1 MNNPPKARIV
11 PKITEM
17 HGVKRQDDFYWL
29 RNREDKEV
37 ISYLEAENDFTSQA
51 TQHLESL
58 QKEIYDEMLGR
69 IKEDDD
75 SVPYKKGDYFYYSRT
90 EKGKPYRIY
99 CRKKESLDAAEEILV
114 DGNQLAENR
123 DYMQLGSMAVSPD
136 HSILAYS
143 VDYEGDERFKLCFR
157 CLNGQR
163 KFDEEII
170 NTSYSLAWCND
181 NQTIFYTIVD
191 EASRPYKIMRH
202 RLGQN
207 QTHDQ
212 LVYHE
217 VDDSF
222 FLAVSKSRSD
232 AYIYI
237 DADSAVTS
245 EVRFANADEPDAD
258 FRIFAPRVN
267 GVEYGIEHHT
277 DHFYITTNE
286 DALNFQVFRTPLA
299 QLDKESWEL
308 MIPHDEKVTID
319 GLDAFSRYL
328 IVYER
333 VRGLPN
339 IRVLDLVSGDS
350 HSIPFEDASYSIWSG
365 NNPEFDISKLRF
377 GYSSL
382 RTPDTVYEYDLVDK
396 TKKVLKRS
404 PVLGGYNSDDYDDER
419 LWATTED
426 GTQIPISI
434 IYKKGFIRNG
444 ENPAL
449 LFGYGSYGYSYDAD
463 FDSDFFSLVDRGFVV
478 GIAHVRGGGELGRA
492 WKNAGKFLEKK
503 NTFGDFIAC
512 AELLIQKKYTSS
524 DRLAISGR
532 SAGGLLMGAVTNMRP
547 DLFKVV
553 IAGVPFVDVVNTM
566 LDETIPLTV
575 IEWEEW
581 GNPKDKKYFEAM
593 LSYSP
598 YDNVQ
603 PAKYPNMLV
612 LAGLN
617 DPRVQ
622 YWEPAKW
629 TAKLRVNWQG
639 DNLLLLK
646 TEMGAGHGGNSGRY
660 GQLKDSAFEY
670 AFILDRISK

>member
-1 MNNPPKARIV
+1 MNKPPKAQIV
-11 PKITEM
+11 PKITEL
-17 HGVKRQDDFYWL
+17 HGVKRPDDFYWL

-37 ISYLEAENDFTSQA
+37 ISYLEAENEFTKQS
-51 TQHLESL
+51 TEHLESL
-58 QKEIYDEMLGR
+58 QKDIYDEMLGR

-75 SVPYKKGDYFYYSRT
+75 SVPYKKGSYFYYSRT
-90 EKGKPYRIY
+90 ETGKPYRIY
-99 CRKKESLDAAEEILV
+99 CRKKESLDAVEEILV

-123 DYMQLGSMAVSPD
+123 EYMQLGSMAVSPD

-143 VDYEGDERFKLCFR
+143 VDYEGDERFKLYFR

-163 KFDEEII
+163 TFEEEIV

-181 NQTIFYTIVD
+181 NQTIFYTVVD

-202 RLGQN
+202 RLGHN

-217 VDDSF
+217 ADDSF
-222 FLAVSKSRSD
+222 FLSVSKSRSD

-245 EVRFANADEPDAD
+245 EIRFANADEPDAA
-258 FRIFAPRVN
+258 FQVFAPRVN
-267 GVEYGIEHHT
+267 GIEYDIEHHT
-277 DHFYITTNE
+277 DHFYIVTNE
-286 DALNFQVFRTPLA
+286 DALNFQVFRTPIG
-299 QLDKESWEL
+299 QFDKEAWEL
-308 MIPHDEKVTID
+308 VIPHDEKVTID
-319 GLDAFSRYL
+319 GFDAFLKYL

-333 VRGLPN
+333 AQGLPE
-339 IRVLDLVSGDS
+339 IRILDLASGDN
-350 HSIPFEDASYSIWSG
+350 HRIPFEDASYSVWSG
-365 NNPEFDISKLRF
+365 SNPEFDISKLRF

-382 RTPDTVYEYDLVDK
+382 RTPDTVYEYDLA
-396 TKKVLKRS
+396 TQIKKVLKQS
-404 PVLGGYNSDDYDDER
+404 PVLGGYNSDDYEDER
-419 LWATTED
+419 LWATAED

-434 IYKKGFIRNG
+434 IYKKNFTRNG
-444 ENPAL
+444 EHPAL

-463 FDSDFFSLVDRGFVV
+463 FDSDLFSLIDRGFVV

-503 NTFGDFIAC
+503 NTFSDFISC
-512 AELLIQKKYTSS
+512 AELLVQQKYTSS

-547 DLFKVV
+547 DLFQVV

-581 GNPKDKKYFEAM
+581 GNPKDKKYFDAM
-593 LSYSP
+593 LAYSP
-598 YDNVQ
+598 YDNVK
-603 PAKYPNMLV
+603 PAKYPNILV

-629 TAKLRVNWQG
+629 TAKLRVNWRG
-639 DNLLLLK
+639 DNVLLLK

-660 GQLKDSAFEY
+660 GQLKDTAFEY
-670 AFILDRISK
+670 AFILDRVNK

>member
-1 MNNPPKARIV
+1 MNNPPKAQIV
-11 PKITEM
+11 PKITEL
-17 HGVKRQDDFYWL
+17 HGVKRSDDFYWL

-37 ISYLEAENDFTSQA
+37 ISYLEAENEFTKQS
-51 TQHLESL
+51 TQHLEGL
-58 QKEIYDEMLGR
+58 QQEIYDEMLGR

-75 SVPYKKGDYFYYSRT
+75 SVPYKKGAYFYYSRT
-90 EKGKPYRIY
+90 ETGKPYRIY
-99 CRKKESLDAAEEILV
+99 CRKKESLDAVEEILV

-123 DYMQLGSMAVSPD
+123 EYMQLGSMAVSPD

-143 VDYEGDERFKLCFR
+143 VDYEGDERFKLYFR

-163 KFDEEII
+163 QFEEEIS
-170 NTSYSLAWCND
+170 NTSYSLAWSND
-181 NQTIFYTIVD
+181 NQTIFYTVVD

-217 VDDSF
+217 ADDSF
-222 FLAVSKSRSD
+222 FLTVSKSRSD

-245 EVRFANADEPDAD
+245 EIRFANANEPDAA
-258 FRIFAPRVN
+258 FQVFAPRAN
-267 GVEYGIEHHT
+267 GVEYDIEHHT
-277 DHFYITTNE
+277 DHFYIVTNE
-286 DALNFQVFRTPLA
+286 DALNFQVFRTPIG
-299 QLDKESWEL
+299 QLDKKAWEL
-308 MIPHDEKVTID
+308 VIPHDEKVTID
-319 GLDAFSRYL
+319 GLDAFSNYL

-333 VRGLPN
+333 AQGLPE
-339 IRVLDLVSGDS
+339 IRVLDLTSGES
-350 HSIPFEDASYSIWSG
+350 HRIPFDDASYSVWSG
-365 NNPEFDISKLRF
+365 SNPEFDISKLRF

-382 RTPDTVYEYDLVDK
+382 RTPDTVYEYDLATKV
-396 TKKVLKRS
+396 KKVLKQS
-404 PVLGGYNSDDYDDER
+404 PVLGGYNSDEYEDER
-419 LWATTED
+419 LWATADD
-426 GTQIPISI
+426 GTQIPISV
-434 IYKKGFIRNG
+434 IYKKNLVRNG
-444 ENPAL
+444 EHPAL

-463 FDSDFFSLVDRGFVV
+463 FDSDLFSLIDRGFVV

-492 WKNAGKFLEKK
+492 WKNAGKFFEKK
-503 NTFGDFIAC
+503 NTFSDFISC
-512 AELLIQKKYTSS
+512 AELLIQQNYTSS

-547 DLFKVV
+547 DLFQVV

-593 LSYSP
+593 LAYSP
-598 YDNVQ
+598 YDNVK
-603 PAKYPNMLV
+603 PAKYPNILV

-629 TAKLRVNWQG
+629 TAKLRVNWRG
-639 DNLLLLK
+639 DNVLLLK

-660 GQLKDSAFEY
+660 GQLKDTAFEY
-670 AFILDRISK
+670 AFILDRVNK